1 MSREGSTPPCAGTSP
16 ADPVFAEPW
25 QARAFALMLK
35 LREHGHFTATEWS
48 TELGK
53 ALRDR
58 AASEEIPRGEIS
70 SGDDPA
76 APGETAENSSY
87 YAQWLSALES
97 LVLAKG
103 LTDQQT
109 LLSRKE
115 AWADAYRHTP
125 HGKPVE
131 LG

>member
-1 MSREGSTPPCAGTSP
+1 
-16 ADPVFAEPW
+16 
-25 QARAFALMLK
+25 MLK
-35 LREHGHFTATEWS
+35 LREQGHFTATEWS

-58 AASEEIPRGEIS
+58 AASEEIP

-87 YAQWLSALES
+87 YTQWLSALES

>member
-35 LREHGHFTATEWS
+35 LREQGHFTATEWS

-58 AASEEIPRGEIS
+58 AA

-109 LLSRKE
+109 LLTRKE